1 MKLQPIL
8 FAAYWLLTAALFAVG
23 IHLAFNHTPTD
34 AQMGVVQKIF
44 YLHLPVAITTF
55 FAAMLV
61 FIAGIGY
68 LWQRK
73 TMWDHLALA
82 SGKVAVVFCGV
93 VLLTGMTWGRAAWGV
108 WWQWTPRLTFSLV
121 LWLLYVVYLT
131 LRSSIESPQRRATV
145 CAVYGIVAFLD
156 VPLVY
161 LSVRLFPQDM
171 HPASI
176 SLDPDM
182 KRTLLFWFLP
192 VIMLA
197 AGLIVSGYRLA
208 ARQAALS
215 ASSLETRN
223 SKLKTSPPAPGSSI
237 AATRGVA

>member
-1 MKLQPIL
+1 
-8 FAAYWLLTAALFAVG
+8 
-23 IHLAFNHTPTD
+23 
-34 AQMGVVQKIF
+34 
-44 YLHLPVAITTF
+44 
-55 FAAMLV
+55 
-61 FIAGIGY
+61 
-68 LWQRK
+68 
-73 TMWDHLALA
+73 
-82 SGKVAVVFCGV
+82 
-93 VLLTGMTWGRAAWGV
+93 
-108 WWQWTPRLTFSLV
+108 
-121 LWLLYVVYLT
+121 VYLT

-192 VIMLA
+192 VILLA

-208 ARQAALS
+208 ARQAALGS
-215 ASSLETRN
+215 VKLGQSESS
-223 SKLKTSPPAPGSSI
+223 TSGGAAPGFL
-237 AATRGVA
+237 TRGAL